1 MKLLRAR
8 PDYEHTIELLRQQ
21 GVLGTGPD
29 PLAEA
34 RTFHGKGCEQCRGGG
49 FRGRVGIFELFEI
62 NDQMRQRIMER
73 QDGGSIRA
81 AAAAAGMRTMFGD
94 GLAKVFLGET
104 TLAEVYRVAM

>member
-1 MKLLRAR
+1 MFHVFRIDRLRAR
-8 PDYEHTIELLRQQ
+8 GRI
-21 GVLGTGPD
+21 
-29 PLAEA
+29 A
-34 RTFHGKGCEQCRGGG
+34 GCRGG

-62 NDQMRQRIMER
+62 NDQMRQMIMER

>member
-1 MKLLRAR
+1 M
-8 PDYEHTIELLRQQ
+8 
-21 GVLGTGPD
+21 LGTGPD

-34 RTFHGKGCEQCRGGG
+34 STFHGKGCEQCRGGG